1 MLTRI
6 DLRHFKRFE
15 MLKLPLRPLTLLS
28 GANASG
34 KSSVLQALV
43 LLHQT
48 MREHEWSSRLIP
60 GRSRKISVLYMARQ
74 GASHDASPALLLA
87 YPLRQAGLRRICR
100 AEDHAPVKP
109 FC

>member
-6 DLRHFKRFE
+6 DLRHFKCFE

-43 LLHQT
+43 LLYQT

-60 GRSRKISVLYMARQ
+60 GRSGEIHLLHLAWQ
-74 GASHDASPALLLA
+74 GASHDTSPALLLA
-87 YPLRQAGLRRICR
+87 HPLRQAGLRRICR